1 MSERDSQLLLLP
13 VVGRCYAPAL
23 HETRESSRTVEAPAI
38 VHASLLFSS
47 QTWIENLPT
56 VRDRSVTSSVDGL
69 VDGLALIYSI
79 VRDSLTA

>member
-1 MSERDSQLLLLP
+1 M
-13 VVGRCYAPAL
+13 
-23 HETRESSRTVEAPAI
+23 EAPAI